1 MNSHVRSAGK
11 RGFHRLE
18 SRVATA
24 ACWHPRRRCAPLA
37 TETTASPTTT
47 APGRQAWAHCRWAV
61 FMGWSLPCRPAPSV
75 TPTSSPSVPV
85 GSRAADTCHA
95 RPGNAIFWLRSAAR
109 AVAGAVEMPIPYPQ
123 LLRMSYL
130 LAIIVPPLAI
140 LMQGRPLQA
149 IFNGLLWLG
158 GLLFILLPF
167 VAGQAAW
174 LIAVIWSVAVVYNR
188 RQDARDRRLIDEAL
202 RRQRE

>member
-1 MNSHVRSAGK
+1 M
-11 RGFHRLE
+11 
-18 SRVATA
+18 
-24 ACWHPRRRCAPLA
+24 
-37 TETTASPTTT
+37 
-47 APGRQAWAHCRWAV
+47 
-61 FMGWSLPCRPAPSV
+61 
-75 TPTSSPSVPV
+75 TPTSSPSVPF
-85 GSRAADTCHA
+85 GSRAADICHA

-109 AVAGAVEMPIPYPQ
+109 AVACAVEMPIPYPQ
-123 LLRMSYL
+123 LPSMSYL

>member
-1 MNSHVRSAGK
+1 
-11 RGFHRLE
+11 
-18 SRVATA
+18 
-24 ACWHPRRRCAPLA
+24 
-37 TETTASPTTT
+37 
-47 APGRQAWAHCRWAV
+47 
-61 FMGWSLPCRPAPSV
+61 
-75 TPTSSPSVPV
+75 
-85 GSRAADTCHA
+85 
-95 RPGNAIFWLRSAAR
+95 
-109 AVAGAVEMPIPYPQ
+109 MPIPYPQ
-123 LLRMSYL
+123 LPCMSYL

-188 RQDARDRRLIDEAL
+188 RQDARDRSLIDEAL